1 MNIDPASIKARHPL
15 DNRTLYEGHVLIDL
29 WDALEEVT
37 ELHRQHQMVLNHSE
51 GVSISWKKGD
61 LVECV
66 LANEA
71 RQREALLREVA
82 AWLEDHD
89 YIDASTRI
97 VKELTR

>member
-1 MNIDPASIKARHPL
+1 MSIDPASIRARHPL

-37 ELHRQHQMVLNHSE
+37 ELHRQHQMVINHSE

-61 LVECV
+61 LVEHV
-66 LANEA
+66 LTREA
-71 RQREALLREVA
+71 RQRDAVLREVA

-89 YIDASTRI
+89 YLDASTRI
-97 VKELTR
+97 MRELSR